1 MGYASAGT
9 FAILVLMEL
18 LMYPWRNYTYG
29 DVIDEHDI
37 RSSELLEM
45 QDLA

>member
-1 MGYASAGT
+1 MGYAAAGT
-9 FAILVLMEL
+9 LAILVVMEL

-29 DVIDEHDI
+29 EVIDKHDI

-45 QDLA
+45 EDLA